1 MSQNTCGEISR
12 QYQLPVGR
20 FEAARVSVG
29 EPYTCEE
36 PGPPLAGTPNPAR
49 PERVIPVPKPS
60 KPLIPEPKP
69 AKPLIP
75 EPRPSKPLIPE
86 PKPNRPVIT
95 DAAAAQ
101 EWRRP
106 AAQG

>member
-1 MSQNTCGEISR
+1 
-12 QYQLPVGR
+12 
-20 FEAARVSVG
+20 
-29 EPYTCEE
+29 
-36 PGPPLAGTPNPAR
+36 
-49 PERVIPVPKPS
+49 
-60 KPLIPEPKP
+60 
-69 AKPLIP
+69 LIP